1 MHLKNQALH
10 AQTQKKKAKN
20 LDKKLNKLDEKKS
33 FGLTLSNEEIK
44 NLMKDNM
51 LIERYTE
58 YICNTF
64 FKYAEPFIRNKYR

>member
-1 MHLKNQALH
+1 MA
-10 AQTQKKKAKN
+10 KKKKKN
-20 LDKKLNKLDEKKS
+20 NYDKKLEKLADKRQ
-33 FGLTLSNEEIK
+33 FGLHLSNEEIK
-44 NLMKDNM
+44 NLMKDKM